1 MQIALDNL
9 HNSYLIFMRKDGV
22 VSDFICTFA
31 SSI

>member
-9 HNSYLIFMRKDGV
+9 HNSYLNFRRKDGII
-22 VSDFICTFA
+22 SDFICTFA